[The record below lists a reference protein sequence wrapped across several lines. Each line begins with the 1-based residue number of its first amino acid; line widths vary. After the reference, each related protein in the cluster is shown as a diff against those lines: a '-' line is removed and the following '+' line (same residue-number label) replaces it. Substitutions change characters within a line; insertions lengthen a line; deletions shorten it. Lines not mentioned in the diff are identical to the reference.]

1 MQDDTLEDHKLLE
14 AVAKAV
20 GVYYNN
26 SGHAKCFNTS
36 QQAVSFLGDEGW
48 YFQVTF

>member
-1 MQDDTLEDHKLLE
+1 MQDGILEDDKRLK

-26 SGHAKCFNTS
+26 SGHSRCFNTS

-48 YFQVTF
+48 YFQVAY